1 MDKTISSVVLGFFFV
16 EAFVVCL
23 VVVGFW
29 VVAGSLVVADS
40 FVVQVGW

>member
-1 MDKTISSVVLGFFFV
+1 MDKTITSVVLGFFFV
-16 EAFVVCL
+16 EAIVVCL

-29 VVAGSLVVADS
+29 VVAGSLVVADF